1 MVCRPPARK
10 AGMRVTRKQR
20 IRHPPAKQVRILR
33 RDGKGGALCEQDGA
47 AAFCGSPA
55 SVYNAKD
62 RFASSKQKF
71 IIFGRKT
78 WNLILI

>member
-33 RDGKGGALCEQDGA
+33 RDGKGGAFCKQDGA
-47 AAFCGSPA
+47 VAFCSSPA
-55 SVYNAKD
+55 SVFEN
-62 RFASSKQKF
+62 
-71 IIFGRKT
+71 KT
-78 WNLILI
+78 ACKICANVNL